1 MALWGKADNLFSPG
15 TVSVNYSTET
25 ITGAGTSFTAAGIS
39 TGTTIVIGVGGT
51 FGQAVI
57 SGITSD
63 RVISIATTQYLSGAA
78 ISGVGYTLTQKP
90 VYTLEDSNYDLTPTT
105 STGLTNAVYGVD
117 EYEAAANAATGS
129 KYKVAHAGWVGIH
142 TYIDQHGTLRV
153 KSEVLV
159 AMSGISSNV
168 PATYG
173 ATGDALDDAVFPDRY
188 ITITTQ
194 PVSLSGVSTTA
205 AQSFSVVATST
216 PTAPLA
222 FQWQYAS
229 YVGAGFTNLTNTVIY
244 SNVTTATVGIASTT
258 VGANIPD
265 GFQYRVGVST
275 TGIATVYSSAA
286 TLDYT

>member
-1 MALWGKADNLFSPG
+1 MALWGKADGLFSPG
-15 TVSVNYSTET
+15 TVSVNYANET

-39 TGTTIVIGVGGT
+39 TGTVIVIGVGGT
-51 FGQAVI
+51 LGQAVI

-78 ISGVGYTLTQKP
+78 IAGVGYTLTQKP
-90 VYTLEDSNYDLTPTT
+90 VYTLEDSNYAGIQTT
-105 STGLTNAVYGVD
+105 SPKLTNTVYGVD

-168 PATYG
+168 PATYT
-173 ATGDALDDAVFPDRY
+173 ATGDANDDAVFPDRY

-205 AQSFSVVATST
+205 AQSFSVVATAT

-229 YVGAGFTNLTNTVIY
+229 YVGAGFTNLTNTGIY

-265 GFQYRVGVST
+265 GYQYRVGVST

-286 TLDYT
+286 TLDYA